1 MNQVMQVLLNRKSVR
16 AYEER
21 PISEEAKAEILRA
34 TLRSPTAG
42 NMMLYSII
50 DVKDQAAKD
59 TLAKTCDNQ
68 PFIAKAPLVLL
79 FLADYQRWWDYFA
92 VSGVEA
98 LAEGK
103 GEVLRRPQEGD
114 LMIACCDAL
123 IAAQT
128 AVIAAE
134 SLGIG
139 SCYIG
144 DIMENYE
151 THQELFKLPPYAL
164 PICLICFG
172 YPTKQQQERPL
183 TPRFGEKFIV
193 FENKY
198 RRLSKSE
205 FAEMYRDREAR
216 MAAAG
221 GEDSG
226 VHGLAPGAAA
236 GAVPAAANVGQQMY
250 LRKFNADFTKELT
263 RSVQAML
270 RAWTRG

>member
-21 PISEEAKAEILRA
+21 AISEEAKAEILRA
-34 TLRSPTAG
+34 TLRAPTAG
-42 NMMLYSII
+42 NMMLYSVIE
-50 DVKDQAAKD
+50 VSDQGIKD

-68 PFIAKAPLVLL
+68 PFIARAPLVLL

-92 VSGVEA
+92 ASRVEA
-98 LAEGK
+98 LARER
-103 GEVLRRPQEGD
+103 GEPVRRPQEGD

-151 THQELFKLPPYAL
+151 THRDLFGLPQYAL
-164 PICLICFG
+164 PVCLVCFG
-172 YPTKQQQERPL
+172 YPTRQQQERPQL
-183 TPRFGEKFIV
+183 PRFDEKFIV

-198 RRLSKSE
+198 RPLGESE
-205 FAEMYRDREAR
+205 LREMFRDREAR
-216 MAAAG
+216 LGAG
-221 GEDSG
+221 GD
-226 VHGLAPGAAA
+226 HCIHGAAS
-236 GAVPAAANVGQQMY
+236 GPAPNVGQLTY
-250 LRKFNADFTKELT
+250 LRKFNTDFAKEMT

-270 RAWTRG
+270 RSWMGVR

>member
-16 AYEER
+16 AYEAR
-21 PISEEAKAEILRA
+21 AISEETKAEILRA
-34 TLRSPTAG
+34 TLRCPTAG

-50 DVKDQAAKD
+50 EVKDQGAKD
-59 TLAKTCDNQ
+59 TLARTCDNQ

-79 FLADYQRWWDYFA
+79 FLADYQRWWDYFG

-98 LAEGK
+98 LAAGR

-151 THQELFKLPPYAL
+151 THRALFDLPPYAL
-164 PICLICFG
+164 PICLVCFG
-172 YPTKQQQERPL
+172 YPTKQQQERPP
-183 TPRFGEKFIV
+183 TPRFDQKFIV
-193 FENKY
+193 FENQY

-205 FAEMYRDREAR
+205 FADMFRDRETR
-216 MAAAG
+216 MAAG
-221 GEDSG
+221 GDHG
-226 VHGLAPGAAA
+226 VHGAAA
-236 GAVPAAANVGQQMY
+236 GAANVGQLMY
-250 LRKFNADFTKELT
+250 LQKFNADFTKEMT

-270 RAWTRG
+270 QTWTGE